1 MTISEFEIKKYEKEL
16 EKFISQRRPPAHMR
30 DKIDLGYRMINQS
43 IELFEIRPQWR
54 NPSVKQE
61 HTIAKATY
69 TKSGK
74 CWKIYWQRADLK
86 WHRYDPV
93 PTVKTLEDFL
103 QTVTEDKHACFF
115 G

>member
-1 MTISEFEIKKYEKEL
+1 MAISEFEITKCEKEL
-16 EKFISQRRPPAHMR
+16 EKFMSQRRPPAYMR
-30 DKIDLGYRMINQS
+30 DKVDLGYRIINQS

-61 HTIAKATY
+61 HAIAKATY

-93 PTVKTLEDFL
+93 PTVNILEDFL